1 LKNSKKKQ
9 AKININNLKTKNMS
23 FNKVILIG
31 RAGKDPE
38 VKTLKDGKKVASFS
52 LATNDYAKDKDGNQ
66 KTQWHNVT
74 VWDKLADTVEK
85 YLKKGAEVCVEGR
98 IGYEDFEKDG
108 VKRQYTRITATN
120 FQFVGSKKD
129 NGGEESS
136 DAPAATPA
144 KSAAKA
150 PAKPAPSAPTEPAA
164 AMADTDDDLPF

>member
-1 LKNSKKKQ
+1 
-9 AKININNLKTKNMS
+9 MS

-98 IGYEDFEKDG
+98 IGYEDYEKDG

-129 NGGEESS
+129 NS
-136 DAPAATPA
+136 DDSPEAPAAAPA
-144 KSAAKA
+144 KSAAKTPAKSA
-150 PAKPAPSAPTEPAA
+150 PAEP
-164 AMADTDDDLPF
+164 AMADTDTSDDLPF